1 MSEGTTEIFKP
12 EAKSIEQI
20 FGNADSFYQVPDYQR
35 PYCWEEEQIAQ
46 LWDDIYSAMESGDE
60 TYFLG
65 PVILIEK
72 KEGSGSWFEV
82 VDGQQRL
89 TTLTILFCVIRDLY
103 SKKLEGLD
111 QTLTKKIQNSIKSL
125 VEEKPRL
132 RLITQLNQQNEF
144 ENEILNGVNFKELK
158 YKEKEKEKFI
168 NAANILKQKLG
179 EREKEGGIEAIKKFT
194 EYILRKVEMITI
206 ICTQQEYAI
215 KLFQVLNTRGLDLT
229 PADLIK
235 SHLYS
240 KLEEEI
246 ERNAFNATWQDVETI
261 SEYMGESV
269 TNLFTYYGYYLL
281 AKNPKRSLYEELI
294 DEFKGKDSNK
304 VIHEFNKFVDFFH
317 GIWNLESKL
326 IYSFWYLPDRVYWK
340 AILTTAKKEEFT
352 EFEGLCKELRKMYY
366 SYWIAGYTTSKIKQL
381 SFNIIGWLKEKKE
394 KKELGWIA
402 DEIEKKM
409 NGDNVIIQ
417 MRENLQGDVYGKSWL
432 RPLLALVEYDKTDNT
447 KISYIELNSQLHVDH
462 ILPQGWESVPGWN
475 KNWTKQQAEKW
486 LHKIG
491 NLTLLS
497 GRKNIAQGN
506 APPAKKKE
514 IYEKGFG
521 GKTAF
526 EISKEVIE
534 TLKFGW
540 TEKDVEE
547 RQNRLINQIEGILGV
562 KLNEGYN

>member
-1 MSEGTTEIFKP
+1 MSEGTTGIFKP

-35 PYCWEEEQIAQ
+35 PYCWEDEQIEQ
-46 LWDDIYSAMESGDE
+46 LLDDISSAMDE

-72 KEGSGSWFEV
+72 KEGAGSWFEV

-89 TTLTILFCVIRDLY
+89 TTLTILFCVLRDLY
-103 SKKLEGLD
+103 SEKLKDLD
-111 QTLTKKIQNSIKSL
+111 PALAKKIQNSIKSL

-132 RLITQLNQQNEF
+132 RLITQLNQQIKF

-179 EREKEGGIEAIKKFT
+179 ELEKKSGIEAIKKFT

-246 ERNAFNATWQDVETI
+246 ERKAFKDTWQEVETK
-261 SEYMGESV
+261 SKEMEESV

-294 DEFKGKDSNK
+294 EEFKGKNSKKIIYD
-304 VIHEFNKFVDFFH
+304 FNKFVDFFYE
-317 GIWNLESKL
+317 ICNLESKL
-326 IYSFWYLPDRVYWK
+326 IYSFWYLPDQVYWK

-352 EFEGLCKELRKMYY
+352 KFEGLCKELRKMYY

-381 SFNIIGWLKEKKE
+381 SFNIIGWLKDKR
-394 KKELGWIA
+394 ELDWIA

-409 NGDNVIIQ
+409 NSDNVIIQ

-447 KISYIELNSQLHVDH
+447 KISRIELNSQLHVDH
-462 ILPQGWESVPGWN
+462 ILPQGWESVPEWN
-475 KNWTKQQAEKW
+475 KNWTKPQAEKW

-497 GRKNIAQGN
+497 GGKNIAQGN

-514 IYEKGFG
+514 IYEKGWG

-534 TLKFGW
+534 TLKSGW

-547 RQNRLINQIEGILGV
+547 RQNRLINQIERILGV